1 MIEPVRT
8 AIFMEGDDLIE
19 LERILAAKDAG
30 KAFAF
35 LKESVYERVV
45 RIQRGR

>member
-8 AIFMEGDDLIE
+8 AIFMEGAELLE
-19 LERILAAKDAG
+19 LERILAAQDAG

-35 LKESVYERVV
+35 LKESVYEKVA